1 MRVYI
6 YTRVSSDDQVDG
18 FSLEQ
23 QIDACQNFTKARE
36 WDVVEIFVEEGESAF
51 RDGLKRPRLREM
63 FSRVKS
69 DGIERVIVWK
79 FNRFARHTPEHHAL
93 QAVLA
98 KDGARCVSVTEY
110 VEDNAAGHM
119 LEGMVA
125 VANQYASEQSGE
137 TIKANIRKR
146 VELGGY
152 PNLAPIGYKNVR
164 LKPRPGQRR
173 GEAIVV
179 PDEVQAP
186 LVAETFAEFATGE
199 WTVRSLLDEM
209 NHRGLRNKRGNHL
222 AVDTFHH
229 MLRNPAYIGLIPYQG
244 AVYDGVHEPLVE
256 RKVWERVQ
264 SRLDQNRQ
272 GVDNAWKHDHYLKGS
287 LWCSCG
293 GRLWY
298 QIATGRSDTYPYFY
312 CSKKCGQPYAPAAA
326 LEEQVASLYGGLAL
340 SDDLKADIRI
350 RLELEITEREKGRA
364 SKVQW
369 LSKRLEKLA
378 RERDKVMTA
387 YYADAIDTL
396 MLKREQERIRQDTL
410 EMEAQLE
417 AATADLREQTLS
429 IELAMELLDAMQE
442 TYERAGEEI
451 RGRFNRALF
460 EGITIEERRVVDATL
475 NEPFNQLRE
484 PGGPGGPG
492 SGSNFGVLVET
503 IGLEPTTS
511 WMQTRRSPS

>member
-173 GEAIVV
+173 GEAVIVH
-179 PDEVQAP
+179 DEVQGP
-186 LVAETFAEFATGE
+186 LVTEAFSEFAAGQ

-209 NHRGLRNKRGNHL
+209 NRRGLRNKRGNAL

-244 AVYDGVHEPLVE
+244 EVYDGTQEPLVE

-272 GVDNAWKHDHYLKGS
+272 GVDSAWKHDHYLKGS

-293 GRLWY
+293 RRLWY
-298 QIATGRSDTYPYFY
+298 QLATGRSDRYAYFY
-312 CSKKCGQPYAPAAA
+312 CSKKCGQPYAPVAA
-326 LEEQVASLYGGLAL
+326 LEEQVATLYEGLAL
-340 SDDLKADIRI
+340 SEELKADIRI
-350 RLELEITEREKGRA
+350 RLEVEITEREKGRA
-364 SKVQW
+364 SKVEW

-378 RERDKVMTA
+378 RERDKLMSA
-387 YYADAIDTL
+387 YYADAIDTA
-396 MLKREQERIRQDTL
+396 MLKREQERIRRDSF

-429 IELAMELLDAMQE
+429 IELAMELLDAMRE
-442 TYERAGEEI
+442 TYERASEEV
-451 RGRFNRALF
+451 RGRFNKALF
-460 EGITIEERRVVDATL
+460 KAITIGERSVVSATL
-475 NEPFNQLRE
+475 NEPFNQLLE
-484 PGGPGGPG
+484 SG
-492 SGSNFGVLVET
+492 GSNLGVLVET